1 MAVVAFTGNGIV
13 PNAAGKNFVDGK
25 TYAGS
30 TKAALSDQWTAPVDP
45 FKARLDALR
54 KMELE
59 AQAEAKRLAQ
69 QRANRPL
76 ELFGAPLSGPL
87 GGVVSDSLKGVYS
100 AAGAVGSFLTSDA
113 PTKIIPFDPLDL
125 EGKSSPN
132 LNNNFQKSYPKNK
145 SFYEDQG
152 INSQPV
158 LDGNGN
164 IIGYTPTGM
173 KPNNIDSTP
182 ATGLT
187 KLDVNADTNFNP
199 NVPQGGAS
207 ADALARA
214 AGESVVDVLAGNI
227 LKDSSFRNK
236 LGNVRNQIYGTPK
249 EEILPNGELRLVY
262 DNELLLYHGITS
274 DMQAAGYVAGRLPDA
289 ISPDATDVQKY
300 EYSKSELFAAPL
312 YKIGDEYTQLSTMT
326 RGEKINLQKN
336 LKRSGYYSSSDT
348 LIPGIL
354 QGTEIGYLQ
363 AAMGEAN
370 VAGLELSQLFELRS
384 RARKKAIAGAGGGG
398 GGGGGAT
405 TRSVDVSFS
414 TTTMANGRVLLSR
427 VLQDALGRTPS
438 DEELSQFMA
447 MLNGAESKSPT
458 KTITQYINS
467 GSTRKSISRTNPS
480 DVDPTAMAEEF
491 AAGIGGG
498 APMEAKKETDYLMGY
513 LNSLG
518 GTQ

>member
-13 PNAAGKNFVDGK
+13 PNTAGKNFVDGK

-30 TKAALSDQWTAPVDP
+30 TKAALSDQWLGPVDP

-87 GGVVSDSLKGVYS
+87 GGVVSDTLKGVYS
-100 AAGAVGSFLTSDA
+100 AAGAVGGFLASDA
-113 PTKIIPFDPLDL
+113 PNFPVSTDPS
-125 EGKSSPN
+125 GKSLQN
-132 LNNNFQKSYPKNK
+132 LNNDFQKSYPTDQK
-145 SFYEDQG
+145 FYEEQG
-152 INSQPV
+152 INSEPV
-158 LDGNGN
+158 LDSNGN
-164 IIGYTPTGM
+164 IIGYTPTGV
-173 KPNNIDSTP
+173 KQTTKNNLNQSTQMS
-182 ATGLT
+182 G
-187 KLDVNADTNFNP
+187 TNFNPNP

-214 AGESVVDVLAGNI
+214 AGESIVDVLASNV
-227 LKDSSFRNK
+227 LKDPSFRNK
-236 LGNVRNQIYGTPK
+236 LGNVRNQIYGSPK

-326 RGEKINLQKN
+326 REEKINLQKN

-405 TRSVDVSFS
+405 TRTVDISFN

-458 KTITQYINS
+458 KTITQYVNS
-467 GSTRKSISRTNPS
+467 GGTRTSTSRTNPS
-480 DVDPTAMAEEF
+480 DVDPTVMAEEF

-498 APMEAKKETDYLMGY
+498 APMGAKKETDYLMGY

-518 GTQ
+518 GAQ